1 VVFDRAQ
8 LADNTLCVQLLRMV
22 LDSNKRVQ
30 EAGCSAFA
38 TLEEEAGAILEPY
51 LEPVLRGLVTAF
63 GKYQQKNLLILY
75 DAIGTLADSV
85 GSALARPEYLQIL
98 MPSLINKWVSLSD
111 DNSDLVPL
119 LEVSLCMSAASR
131 VLTDL
136 CFSVYLQ
143 SPLPQD
149 MHSLLT
155 PTRCLSGVSIWF
167 KLPWSVIR
175 PISRTRIMSKSQS
188 RLSSWSPLIC
198 YLACARVLASTS
210 WIWCRLVINLSCN

>member
-1 VVFDRAQ
+1 
-8 LADNTLCVQLLRMV
+8 MV

-98 MPSLINKWVSLSD
+98 MPSLIDKWVSLPD
-111 DNSDLVPL
+111 ENTDLVPL
-119 LEVSLCMSAASR
+119 LEVSIR
-131 VLTDL
+131 K
-136 CFSVYLQ
+136 
-143 SPLPQD
+143 
-149 MHSLLT
+149 
-155 PTRCLSGVSIWF
+155 PTHEC
-167 KLPWSVIR
+167 
-175 PISRTRIMSKSQS
+175 
-188 RLSSWSPLIC
+188 
-198 YLACARVLASTS
+198 
-210 WIWCRLVINLSCN
+210 